1 MIRKAVAANKLNTD
15 PETKYILTWC
25 EAYGGL
31 TYMWQFGAGK
41 FLEAGCPE
49 TRCYLTSD
57 RNLLGSVA
65 DFDAILFHQVSCDW
79 WTADGAGHVTSVLL
93 SDWSLAP
100 ALGEAAGRARGA
112 AAGAALRALDVRVAR
127 PPLLRLHPPRPAQQ
141 LLQLEHELQTGLYV
155 SNSLWKIHTGGI
167 YLMN

>member
-1 MIRKAVAANKLNTD
+1 MLIRKAVAANKLNTD

-93 SDWSLAP
+93 SDWFPCPS
-100 ALGEAAGRARGA
+100 AR
-112 AAGAALRALDVRVAR
+112 
-127 PPLLRLHPPRPAQQ
+127 
-141 LLQLEHELQTGLYV
+141 
-155 SNSLWKIHTGGI
+155 
-167 YLMN
+167 

>member
-93 SDWSLAP
+93 SDW
-100 ALGEAAGRARGA
+100 AGDGARGPE
-112 AAGAALRALDVRVAR
+112 L
-127 PPLLRLHPPRPAQQ
+127 PR
-141 LLQLEHELQTGLYV
+141 
-155 SNSLWKIHTGGI
+155 GGDPGRGGGPCGGPEV
-167 YLMN
+167 